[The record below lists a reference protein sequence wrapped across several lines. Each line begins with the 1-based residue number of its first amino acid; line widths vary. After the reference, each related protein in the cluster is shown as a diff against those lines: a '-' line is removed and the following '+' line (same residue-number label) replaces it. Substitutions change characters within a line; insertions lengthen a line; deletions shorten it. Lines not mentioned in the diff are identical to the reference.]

1 MNSKINILN
10 RLFNEAKNS
19 CMEFQMA
26 AAIIKGNK
34 IINTPCCNLNRNS
47 CRGALLTSLH
57 AEARAILN
65 YFGKSLSYNNNK
77 WILNNYNHKIKEL
90 AVVKITK
97 SGTLSNARPCIYCLD
112 MMKSVGIKKV
122 YYSVPSNELVC
133 ENVKDMISIQIST
146 SMKNI
151 KKITTENTDDFHED
165 LLKKVFPEII
175 KHHNL
180 ISFINYNLLNVLP
193 NHKYK
198 ILNGIFIFYS
208 KDNNILLKATIL

>member
-1 MNSKINILN
+1 MNSKTNILN
-10 RLFNEAKNS
+10 RLFHEAKNS

-34 IINTPCCNLNRNS
+34 IINNPCCNLNRNS

-65 YFGKSLSYNNNK
+65 YFGKSLTFINNK

-97 SGTLSNARPCIYCLD
+97 SGTFSNARPCIYCLD

-122 YYSVPSNELVC
+122 YYSVQSNQLVC

-151 KKITTENTDDFHED
+151 KKITSENTDEFYEN
-165 LLKKVFPEII
+165 LLKKIFPEIV

-180 ISFINYNLLNVLP
+180 ISFINYNLLNVMP
-193 NHKYK
+193 THKYK
-198 ILNGIFIFYS
+198 ISNNIFIIYS
-208 KDNNILLKATIL
+208 KNNDILLKSKIL